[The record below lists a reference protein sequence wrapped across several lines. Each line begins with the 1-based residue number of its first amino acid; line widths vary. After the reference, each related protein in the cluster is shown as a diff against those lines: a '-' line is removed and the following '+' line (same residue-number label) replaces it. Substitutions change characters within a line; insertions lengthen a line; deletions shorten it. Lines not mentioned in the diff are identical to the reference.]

1 MTTYTNQQQNRL
13 ALLDSQRRVL
23 ERIAN
28 GSPLGEILETLVRLL
43 EEQAEGMRCAVLL
56 ADTQQQRLRFAAA
69 PSLPEDYKAGIDPF
83 LRIAPEMS
91 SCGTAAF
98 LRRPVYTRD
107 TETDPLWKDYRE
119 VAVRNGLRAIWST
132 PILSDDNAV
141 LGTFAMYYG
150 EPRLPS
156 PEHIHLIDMAT
167 QMARVAIEAK
177 GNEEKIQGLSR
188 QNEDRLR
195 LVIDTIPTMA
205 WSLLPDGTV
214 DFVNERWLEYTGLSF
229 AEALEEAIQI
239 VHPEDLPSVME
250 RWLVDKAAGNPS
262 EYEMR
267 LRRAD
272 GEYRWF
278 LVRTVPLR
286 DEQGNIVKWYGT
298 STDIEDRKRA
308 EDALRESEGRF
319 AAFMDNLPG
328 YAWMKD
334 LQGRYVYIN
343 HMVRG
348 LPGYQSLG
356 KTDAQIWPAGLA
368 AEYRANDQQVIAT
381 KRPVDTV
388 ERYLHE
394 GKQRYMVGSK
404 FPIFDKTGAVALVG
418 GAGVDITERIEA
430 EEALRESEEKFRQL
444 AENVREVFWLT
455 TPPMDEVL
463 YVSPAYQNIWGRS
476 LESLRQQPRS
486 FMEAI
491 HPEDRERVI
500 GILEGQRQ
508 QGFEVE
514 YRIVR
519 PDGSVRWIRDR
530 GFPVKDASGKVYRI
544 AGVAEDITER
554 KRVEIALQKNE
565 QLLSETQVLGRTG
578 SWEHNLVTGE
588 IANTEENLRLFF
600 GDDHSKGARFE
611 DFTEVVHQD
620 DREYVSARH
629 AQLLAEGGPRDIEYR
644 VVWPDGTVHLLFGR
658 ATVVR
663 DAAGRPL
670 RVYGTNV
677 DITERKRA
685 ENALRDSGVQLQAL
699 SRRLVELQESERKEL
714 ARELHDRVGQSLTAL
729 KINIDILQTALA
741 SQGNAEVLA
750 RVADSAA
757 LLESTMDAI
766 ENVMSEL
773 RPPMLDD
780 HGLAAALDWHARN
793 FSRRT
798 GVAVAV
804 RANETAGR
812 PALQVEIALF
822 RIAQEAL
829 NNVAKHARAR
839 RVEIALEHANGECV
853 MSVEDDGIG
862 FDGVEGTSDKPKP
875 GLGMVTMRERAQAVG
890 GRFDVR
896 ALSARGTQLTV
907 RVPY

>member
-1 MTTYTNQQQNRL
+1 MTTYATEQHTRA

-28 GSPLGEILETLVRLL
+28 GTPLREILETLVRLI
-43 EEQAEGMRCAVLL
+43 EEQAHGMRCAVLL
-56 ADTQQQRLRFAAA
+56 ADTQEQRLSFAAA
-69 PSLPEDYKAGIDPF
+69 PSIPEDYKAGIDPF
-83 LRIAPEMS
+83 LRIAPEMG

-98 LRRPVYTRD
+98 LRKPVYTQD
-107 TETDPLWKDYRE
+107 TETDPLWKDCRD

-156 PEHIHLIDMAT
+156 PEHIQLIDMAS

-177 GNEEKIQGLSR
+177 GNEAKIQALS
-188 QNEDRLR
+188 QKKEDHLR

-205 WSLLPDGTV
+205 WSVRPDGVV
-214 DFVNERWLEYTGLSF
+214 DFLNQRWLDYSGLS
-229 AEALEEAIQI
+229 LEQYVKDPTGPI
-239 VHPEDLPSVME
+239 HPEDIPRVLEKWRGGMAVGEPYE
-250 RWLVDKAAGNPS
+250 D
-262 EYEMR
+262 EMR

-286 DEQGNIVKWYGT
+286 DEQGKIVKWYGT
-298 STDIEDRKRA
+298 STDIEDRKR
-308 EDALRESEGRF
+308 
-319 AAFMDNLPG
+319 
-328 YAWMKD
+328 
-334 LQGRYVYIN
+334 
-343 HMVRG
+343 
-348 LPGYQSLG
+348 
-356 KTDAQIWPAGLA
+356 
-368 AEYRANDQQVIAT
+368 
-381 KRPVDTV
+381 V
-388 ERYLHE
+388 E
-394 GKQRYMVGSK
+394 M
-404 FPIFDKTGAVALVG
+404 
-418 GAGVDITERIEA
+418 
-430 EEALRESEEKFRQL
+430 
-444 AENVREVFWLT
+444 
-455 TPPMDEVL
+455 
-463 YVSPAYQNIWGRS
+463 
-476 LESLRQQPRS
+476 
-486 FMEAI
+486 
-491 HPEDRERVI
+491 
-500 GILEGQRQ
+500 
-508 QGFEVE
+508 
-514 YRIVR
+514 
-519 PDGSVRWIRDR
+519 
-530 GFPVKDASGKVYRI
+530 
-544 AGVAEDITER
+544 
-554 KRVEIALQKNE
+554 ALQKNE

-588 IANTEENLRLFF
+588 VANTEGNLRLFF

-611 DFTEVVHQD
+611 DFAEVVHQD
-620 DREYVSARH
+620 DREYVGARH

-644 VVWPDGTVHLLFGR
+644 VVWPDGTVHVLFGR

-757 LLESTMDAI
+757 LLESTMDTI

-793 FSRRT
+793 FSKRT
-798 GVAVAV
+798 GIGVAV
-804 RANETAGR
+804 RAREPALR
-812 PALQVEIALF
+812 PAPQVEIALF
-822 RIAQEAL
+822 RVAQEAL

-839 RVEIALEHANGECV
+839 RVEIALDHANGEYV
-853 MSVEDDGIG
+853 MSVQDDGIG
-862 FDGVEGTSDKPKP
+862 FDGVEDASDKPKP
-875 GLGMVTMRERAQAVG
+875 GLGMGTMRERAQAVG
-890 GRFDVR
+890 GHFEVQ
-896 ALSARGTQLTV
+896 ALPGRGTQLTV
-907 RVPY
+907 RVSS

>member
-1 MTTYTNQQQNRL
+1 MTTYTNQQQTRL

-28 GSPLGEILETLVRLL
+28 GAPLGEILETLVGLL

-56 ADTQQQRLRFAAA
+56 ADTHQQRLRFAAA

-83 LRIAPEMS
+83 LRIALEMS

-107 TETDPLWKDYRE
+107 TETDPLSKDYRE

-177 GNEEKIQGLSR
+177 GNEEKIEGLSR

-205 WSLLPDGTV
+205 WSLLPDGAV
-214 DFVNERWLEYTGLSF
+214 DFVNQRWLDYTGLSF

-250 RWLVDKAAGNPS
+250 RWLVDKAAGNAS

-272 GEYRWF
+272 GEYRCF

-286 DEQGNIVKWYGT
+286 DGQGNIVKWYGT

-308 EDALRESEGRF
+308 EDALRASEERF

-343 HMVRG
+343 QMVRRLSG
-348 LPGYQSLG
+348 FQSLG
-356 KTDAQIWPAGLA
+356 KTDAQIWPADLA
-368 AEYRANDQQVIAT
+368 AEYRANDQQAIAA
-381 KRPVDTV
+381 KKPLHTV
-388 ERYLHE
+388 EHYLHE

-444 AENVREVFWLT
+444 AENIQEVFWMT
-455 TPPMDEVL
+455 TPHLEEVL
-463 YVSPAYQNIWGRS
+463 YVSPAYERVWGRS
-476 LESLRQQPRS
+476 LESVRQRPQS
-486 FMEAI
+486 FMDAI
-491 HPEDRERVI
+491 HSEDRERVV

-530 GFPVKDASGKVYRI
+530 GFPVKDQSGKVYRV
-544 AGVAEDITER
+544 AGIAEDITER
-554 KRVEIALQKNE
+554 
-565 QLLSETQVLGRTG
+565 
-578 SWEHNLVTGE
+578 
-588 IANTEENLRLFF
+588 
-600 GDDHSKGARFE
+600 
-611 DFTEVVHQD
+611 
-620 DREYVSARH
+620 RH
-629 AQLLAEGGPRDIEYR
+629 AGDALRQLAEE
-644 VVWPDGTVHLLFGR
+644 
-658 ATVVR
+658 
-663 DAAGRPL
+663 
-670 RVYGTNV
+670 
-677 DITERKRA
+677 
-685 ENALRDSGVQLQAL
+685 LQAL
-699 SRRLVELQESERKEL
+699 SRRVVELQEAERREL

-729 KINIDILQTALA
+729 NINLGILKGLV
-741 SQGNAEVLA
+741 SSHYSAEAGSRL
-750 RVADSAA
+750 ADSAA
-757 LLESTMDAI
+757 LVKTTVRAI
-766 ENVMSEL
+766 ENVVSDL
-773 RPPMLDD
+773 RPPMLEDFGLMAAL
-780 HGLAAALDWHARN
+780 HWYAKEFSLRTGLAVSVGGKEPSARI
-793 FSRRT
+793 
-798 GVAVAV
+798 
-804 RANETAGR
+804 
-812 PALQVEIALF
+812 PADIEIALY
-822 RIAQEAL
+822 RIVQEAL
-829 NNVAKHARAR
+829 NNVAKHARATT
-839 RVEIALEHANGECV
+839 VAIALRRSGSEYE
-853 MSVEDDGIG
+853 MSVTDDGVG
-862 FDGVEGTSDKPKP
+862 FRAAGPGVQSSRP

-890 GRFDVR
+890 GRFEVM
-896 ALSARGTQLTV
+896 ALPGNGTRLTV
-907 RVPY
+907 RVPV

>member
-1 MTTYTNQQQNRL
+1 MALELRDTGISVVGDVPWGTHICSFYDTKRD
-13 ALLDSQRRVL
+13 LLDILIPFFKTGLEINEFCLWIVSKSELLTMQEARKALQEVLPDVDVYVGEKSIEFAGHDWFLNGGSFDFRRVANRFKEKGNEAL
-23 ERIAN
+23 ARGYVGMRVN
-28 GSPLGEILETLVRLL
+28 GSPAWLETSNGKELREFEAEVDQLYRHERIIASCTYAIGWSRADFLLDVARNHRFAIARRNGIWDIVETPEVTQAKAEIERLNVEL
-43 EEQAEGMRCAVLL
+43 EQRVIDRSKKLEQTATRLRAEIEERKEAEG
-56 ADTQQQRLRFAAA
+56 
-69 PSLPEDYKAGIDPF
+69 
-83 LRIAPEMS
+83 
-91 SCGTAAF
+91 
-98 LRRPVYTRD
+98 
-107 TETDPLWKDYRE
+107 
-119 VAVRNGLRAIWST
+119 AVRQS
-132 PILSDDNAV
+132 
-141 LGTFAMYYG
+141 
-150 EPRLPS
+150 
-156 PEHIHLIDMAT
+156 
-167 QMARVAIEAK
+167 
-177 GNEEKIQGLSR
+177 EE
-188 QNEDRLR
+188 
-195 LVIDTIPTMA
+195 
-205 WSLLPDGTV
+205 
-214 DFVNERWLEYTGLSF
+214 
-229 AEALEEAIQI
+229 
-239 VHPEDLPSVME
+239 
-250 RWLVDKAAGNPS
+250 
-262 EYEMR
+262 
-267 LRRAD
+267 
-272 GEYRWF
+272 
-278 LVRTVPLR
+278 
-286 DEQGNIVKWYGT
+286 
-298 STDIEDRKRA
+298 
-308 EDALRESEGRF
+308 RF

-334 LQGRYVYIN
+334 LQGRYVYGN
-343 HMVRG
+343 EMVKG
-348 LPGYQSLG
+348 LPGYESLG
-356 KTDAQIWPAGLA
+356 KTDAQIWPADLA
-368 AEYRANDQQVIAT
+368 AEYRANDKQVIAT
-381 KRPVDTV
+381 KRPLQTV
-388 ERYLHE
+388 EHFQQE
-394 GKQRYMVGSK
+394 GKQRYMAGSK

-444 AENVREVFWLT
+444 AENIREVFWMT
-455 TPPMDEVL
+455 TLHLEEVL
-463 YVSPAYQNIWGRS
+463 YVSPAYESVWGRS
-476 LESLRQQPRS
+476 LASLRQRPQS
-486 FMEAI
+486 FMDSI
-491 HPEDRERVI
+491 HNEDRERVV

-554 KRVEIALQKNE
+554 KRVEMALQKNE

-588 IANTEENLRLFF
+588 IANTEGNLRLFF

-611 DFTEVVHQD
+611 DFAEVVHQD

-644 VVWPDGTVHLLFGR
+644 VVWPDGTVHVLFGR

-677 DITERKRA
+677 DITERQQA

-729 KINIDILQTALA
+729 KINIDILQPALA

-757 LLESTMDAI
+757 LLESTMDTI

-793 FSRRT
+793 FSKRT
-798 GVAVAV
+798 GIGVAVRVGEPAL
-804 RANETAGR
+804 R
-812 PALQVEIALF
+812 PAPQVEIALF
-822 RIAQEAL
+822 RAAREAL

-839 RVEIALEHANGECV
+839 RVEIALDHANGEYV
-853 MSVEDDGIG
+853 MSVQDDGIG
-862 FDGVEGTSDKPKP
+862 FDGVEDASDKPKP

-890 GRFDVR
+890 GHFEVQGLPD
-896 ALSARGTQLTV
+896 RGTQLTV
-907 RVPY
+907 RVPR

>member
-1 MTTYTNQQQNRL
+1 MTTSTTDQQTRA
-13 ALLDSQRRVL
+13 ALLDNQRRVL

-28 GSPLGEILETLVRLL
+28 GAPLRETLETLVRLI
-43 EEQAEGMRCAVLL
+43 EEQAHGMRCAVLL
-56 ADTQQQRLRFAAA
+56 ADSQGQRLSFAAA
-69 PSLPEDYKAGIDPF
+69 PSIPEDYKAGIDPF
-83 LRIAPEMS
+83 LRIAPEMG

-98 LRRPVYTRD
+98 LREPVYTRD
-107 TETDPLWKDYRE
+107 TATDPLWKDCGDI
-119 VAVRNGLRAIWST
+119 AVRNGLRAIWST

-156 PEHIHLIDMAT
+156 PEHIQLIDMAT

-177 GNEEKIQGLSR
+177 GSEERMAEKIQALSR
-188 QNEDRLR
+188 QKEDHLR
-195 LVIDTIPTMA
+195 LVIDTIPTIA
-205 WSLLPDGTV
+205 WSVGPDGTV
-214 DFVNERWLEYTGLSF
+214 DFVNQRWLEYTGLSSE
-229 AEALEEAIQI
+229 EALEEAIHT
-239 VHPEDLPSVME
+239 VHPEDLPRVME
-250 RWLVDKAAGNPS
+250 KWSVDMVAGEPY
-262 EYEMR
+262 EGEMR

-278 LVRTVPLR
+278 LNRTVPLR
-286 DEQGNIVKWYGT
+286 DAQGKIAKWYGT
-298 STDIEDRKRA
+298 ATDIEDRKQA
-308 EDALRESEGRF
+308 E
-319 AAFMDNLPG
+319 N
-328 YAWMKD
+328 
-334 LQGRYVYIN
+334 
-343 HMVRG
+343 
-348 LPGYQSLG
+348 
-356 KTDAQIWPAGLA
+356 
-368 AEYRANDQQVIAT
+368 
-381 KRPVDTV
+381 
-388 ERYLHE
+388 
-394 GKQRYMVGSK
+394 
-404 FPIFDKTGAVALVG
+404 
-418 GAGVDITERIEA
+418 
-430 EEALRESEEKFRQL
+430 ALRESEEKFRQL
-444 AENVREVFWLT
+444 AENIREVFWMT
-455 TPPMDEVL
+455 TLHLDEVL
-463 YVSPAYQNIWGRS
+463 YVSPAYESVWGRS
-476 LESLRQQPRS
+476 LESVRQRPQS
-486 FMEAI
+486 FMDAI
-491 HPEDRERVI
+491 HSEDRERVV

-544 AGVAEDITER
+544 AGVAEDIPER
-554 KRVEIALQKNE
+554 KRVETALQKNE
-565 QLLSETQVLGRTG
+565 HLLSETQLLGRTG

-588 IANTEENLRLFF
+588 IANTEGNLRLFF

-611 DFTEVVHQD
+611 DFAEVVHQD
-620 DREYVSARH
+620 DREYVSARR

-644 VVWPDGTVHLLFGR
+644 VVWPDGTVHMLFGR
-658 ATVVR
+658 ATVAR

-729 KINIDILQTALA
+729 KINIDILQPALA

-757 LLESTMDAI
+757 LLESTMDTI

-793 FSRRT
+793 FSKRT
-798 GVAVAV
+798 GIAVAV
-804 RANETAGR
+804 RVNEPAVR

-822 RIAQEAL
+822 RVAQEAL
-829 NNVAKHARAR
+829 NNVAKHARAH
-839 RVEIALEHANGECV
+839 RVEIALDHANGECV
-853 MSVEDDGIG
+853 MSVQDDGIG
-862 FDGVEGTSDKPKP
+862 FDSVEDTSDRPNP

-890 GRFDVR
+890 GRFEVE
-896 ALSARGTQLTV
+896 ALPGRGTQLTV
-907 RVPY
+907 RVRY